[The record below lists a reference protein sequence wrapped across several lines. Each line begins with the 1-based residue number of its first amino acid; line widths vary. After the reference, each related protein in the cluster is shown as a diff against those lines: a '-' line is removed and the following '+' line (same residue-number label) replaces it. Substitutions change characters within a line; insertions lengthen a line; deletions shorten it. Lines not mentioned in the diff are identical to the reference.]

1 MAVDSVFLEIMK
13 NRFQAI
19 VGEMGQAIQRT
30 GHTVF
35 IKETADFGSVLVSPG
50 GEIFAAPLN
59 IGVTVLIGTP
69 MDTAIAQV
77 SHYEEGD
84 VIIANDPTSTGAM
97 ATHLPDLYVWKPIF
111 IDGELL
117 CFAWTFI
124 HASDVGGKVPGSI
137 SPTSAD
143 VQQEGLVIPPTKL
156 FKQGELNEEFLQLFL
171 ANCRIPEQNWG
182 DLKALIA
189 ALNVGETRTK
199 QLVERYGKEVV
210 REAIDGVLDYSERQ
224 ARDIISAIP
233 DGTYRFHDYMEG
245 EQFGVG
251 TIRIELALTI
261 SGSDIIADFTG
272 TDPQVPAALNIP
284 THGKRGHWMIVPAL
298 VKYFKTANMAITY
311 NSGMVRPIELQIPK
325 QTLLNPDP
333 GAATGVRAATMFRVF
348 DVVCGALAQAIPAEV
363 PAAGSGQGC
372 IVLVSLLDVRSGERK
387 ISVVQPLCGGCGG
400 RPTRDGIDGVDFS
413 LGSLRNVPT
422 EALESE
428 MPVLVTHYGLR
439 PDSCGHGEHR
449 GGNGVEL
456 KVRIFT
462 PHTMMTA
469 RGMERYFFRPWGLN
483 GGAAGT
489 TGFTRLRRP
498 GQDWQEI
505 GQIDLLHLDPG
516 CEVHFGTQGGGGW
529 GEPLRRPLADVA
541 RDLADGLISREAA
554 AHAYGVIFAG
564 GEIDEE
570 ATVRQRQLRLDQAGA
585 SEARQFDFGAERLE
599 YEATW
604 SDDVHASLNAALAEV
619 PATLR
624 HFVRLQLIDAVRQD
638 AAGNGHSHANGNA
651 AERVPLLLAQVK
663 DRLSMR
669 NGLPEPERPM
679 ASTSTQ

>member
-1 MAVDSVFLEIMK
+1 MAVDNVFLEVMK

-35 IKETADFGSVLVSPG
+35 IKETADFGSVLVSPA

-69 MDTAIAQV
+69 MGTAIAQV
-77 SHYEEGD
+77 AHYDEGD
-84 VIIANDPTSTGAM
+84 VLIANDPTSTGAM

-111 IDGELL
+111 VDGELL

-156 FKQGELNEEFLQLFL
+156 FKRGELNEEFLQLFL
-171 ANCRIPEQNWG
+171 ANCRIPDQNWG

-189 ALNVGETRTK
+189 ALNVGEARTK
-199 QLVERYGKEVV
+199 QLVERYGKEAV
-210 REAIDGVLDYSERQ
+210 EDAIDGVLDYSERQ
-224 ARDIISAIP
+224 ARDIITAIP
-233 DGTYRFHDYMEG
+233 DGTYHFHDYMEG

-251 TIRIELALTI
+251 TIRIQLALTI
-261 SGSDIIADFTG
+261 SGSDVVADFTG

-311 NSGMVRPIELQIPK
+311 NSGMVRPIELRIPPR
-325 QTLLNPDP
+325 TLLNPDP

-372 IVLVSLLDVRSGERK
+372 IVLVSLLDVLSGERK

-400 RPTRDGIDGVDFS
+400 RPIMDGIDGVDFS

-469 RGMERYFFRPWGLN
+469 RGMERDFFRPWGLN
-483 GGAAGT
+483 GGTAGT
-489 TGFTRLRRP
+489 TGFTRLRCP

-529 GEPLRRPLADVA
+529 GQPLRRSLADVV
-541 RDLADGLISREAA
+541 RDVADGLISPEEASR
-554 AHAYGVIFAG
+554 AYGAIFVN
-564 GEIDEE
+564 GELDEE
-570 ATVRQRQLRLDQAGA
+570 ASRQHRAILLDGTH
-585 SEARQFDFGAERLE
+585 EADSTQFDFGVERLE
-599 YEATW
+599 YEAIW
-604 SDDVHASLNAALAEV
+604 SDEVHTSVNAALEEV
-619 PATLR
+619 PAALR
-624 HFVRLQLIDAVRQD
+624 HFVRLQLIDAVRRD
-638 AAGNGHSHANGNA
+638 DDSNGNA
-651 AERVPLLLAQVK
+651 ARRVPMLLAQVK
-663 DRLSMR
+663 DRLAMR
-669 NGLPEPERPM
+669 NGAREPVAMNTAGE
-679 ASTSTQ
+679 

>member
-77 SHYEEGD
+77 PHYDEGD
-84 VIIANDPTSTGAM
+84 VLIANDPTSTGAM

-111 IDGELL
+111 IDDELL

-156 FKQGELNEEFLQLFL
+156 FKKGELNEEFLQLFL

-189 ALNVGETRTK
+189 ALNVGETRAK
-199 QLVERYGKEVV
+199 QLVERYGKDAV

-224 ARDIISAIP
+224 AREIISAIP
-233 DGTYRFHDYMEG
+233 DGTYHFHDYMEG

-261 SGSDIIADFTG
+261 SGSDIVADFTG

-372 IVLVSLLDVRSGERK
+372 IVLVSLLDVHSGERK

-400 RPTRDGIDGVDFS
+400 RPSKDGIDGVDFS

-483 GGAAGT
+483 GGTAGT

-529 GEPLRRPLADVA
+529 GQPLRRPLADVA
-541 RDLADGLISREAA
+541 RDVADGLISPAEAA
-554 AHAYGVIFAG
+554 RAYGAVFMD
-564 GEIDEE
+564 GELDE
-570 ATVRQRQLRLDQAGA
+570 ATSRQQRGVLLDR
-585 SEARQFDFGAERLE
+585 ARSAAAAQFDFGVERLE
-599 YEATW
+599 YEAVW
-604 SDDVHASLNAALAEV
+604 SDDVHASLNAALEDV
-619 PATLR
+619 PAALR

-638 AAGNGHSHANGNA
+638 TNGHGNVA
-651 AERVPLLLAQVK
+651 ARVPMLLAQVK
-663 DRLSMR
+663 ERLSMR
-669 NGLPEPERPM
+669 NGTPDPVM
-679 ASTSTQ
+679 AGTTRR

>member
-1 MAVDSVFLEIMK
+1 MAVDNVFLEIMK

-84 VIIANDPTSTGAM
+84 VLIANDPTSTGAM

-111 IDGELL
+111 VDGELL

-156 FKQGELNEEFLQLFL
+156 FKKGELNEEFLQIFL
-171 ANCRIPEQNWG
+171 ANCRVPEQNWG

-199 QLVERYGKEVV
+199 QLVERYGKGAVQV
-210 REAIDGVLDYSERQ
+210 AIDGVLDYAERQ
-224 ARDIISAIP
+224 ARDIVAAIP

-311 NSGMVRPIELQIPK
+311 NSGMVRPIELQIPR

-348 DVVCGALAQAIPAEV
+348 DVVCGALAQAIPEEV

-372 IVLVSLLDVRSGERK
+372 IVLVSLLDVQSGERK

-400 RPTRDGIDGVDFS
+400 RPSKDGIDGVDFS

-456 KVRIFT
+456 TVRIFT

-469 RGMERYFFRPWGLN
+469 RGMERYHFRPWGLN
-483 GGAAGT
+483 GGTAGT

-498 GQDWQEI
+498 GGEWQEI

-529 GEPLRRPLADVA
+529 GQPRRRPLEDIA
-541 RDLADGLISREAA
+541 RDVADGLISTAVAA
-554 AHAYGVIFAG
+554 DAYGVIFIE

-570 ATVRQRQLRLDQAGA
+570 ATRLQRATLFAMPDDAEPA
-585 SEARQFDFGAERLE
+585 QFDFGSERIA
-599 YEATW
+599 YEAVW
-604 SDDVHASLNAALAEV
+604 SDDVHASLNAALEEV

-624 HFVRLQLIDAVRQD
+624 HFMRLQLIDAVRQESD
-638 AAGNGHSHANGNA
+638 EGGPAAG
-651 AERVPLLLAQVK
+651 RVPELLAQIR
-663 DRLSMR
+663 DRLAMG
-669 NGLPEPERPM
+669 NGARESARTM
-679 ASTSTQ
+679 VGAAGK